1 MKNYLSSEQ
10 AKISVRTLLQMK
22 QEGEKI
28 AILTAY
34 DYTTARI
41 LDEAGIDAILV
52 GDSASNVMTGYA
64 TTVPITLDQM
74 IGYAASVVRG
84 VKRAL
89 VICDMPFGTYTN
101 PVEGVKNAIRIM
113 QESQCDALKLEG
125 GSEIIDTVR
134 KIIETGIPVMG
145 HLGLTPQSIHKF
157 GTYAVRA
164 KEEKEARK
172 LLEDA
177 RKLEEAG
184 CFGVVLEKIPARL
197 SAEVSASLSIP
208 TIGIG
213 GGMCDGQVLVVDD
226 MMGKNK
232 GFRPKFLRVYAD
244 LYGVMLEAAGR
255 YMADVKASDFPNAQ
269 EQY

>member
-10 AKISVRTLLQMK
+10 AKITVRTFLKMK

-52 GDSASNVMTGYA
+52 GDSAANVMAGYD
-64 TTVPITLDQM
+64 TTIPIPLDQM
-74 IGYAASVVRG
+74 IYYAASVVRG
-84 VKRAL
+84 VKHAL
-89 VICDMPFGTYTN
+89 VICDMPFGTYAT
-101 PVEGVKNAIRIM
+101 PEDGVRNAIRIM
-113 QESQCDALKLEG
+113 RESGCDALKLEG
-125 GSEIIDTVR
+125 GVEIIETVK
-134 KIIETGIPVMG
+134 KIIDTGIPVMG
-145 HLGLTPQSIHKF
+145 HLGLTPQSIRQF
-157 GTYAVRA
+157 GSYAVRA
-164 KEEKEARK
+164 KEEAEARK
-172 LLEDA
+172 LINDA
-177 RKLEEAG
+177 HALEEAG
-184 CFGVVLEKIPARL
+184 CFGVVLEKIPAKL

-226 MMGKNK
+226 VMGKNK

-244 LYGVMLEAAGR
+244 LYGVMLEAAKH
-255 YMADVKASDFPNAQ
+255 YTADVKSADFPNSS
-269 EQY
+269 ECY